1 MQEGKDLVESV
12 GNYNIVK
19 CYTQKDL
26 THRQYGL
33 GSGKVEE
40 IKEFVQKNESDQII
54 VDEHMTPKQIY
65 NLEKTTGVKVVD
77 RERLILDLFYTRAT
91 TSEAKLQIQL
101 AEIKYE
107 LPRIRE
113 NATLLIGNERPGKG
127 GSGEYI
133 VDVKFRDLKRR
144 MGFIIKKLADARKK
158 RELYH
163 DQRVDNKM
171 PIVSLVGYTSSGK
184 TTLFNLLTL
193 ESKETSENLFTTL
206 STTTRSFIMGGQ
218 KLLLTDTVGFIRRL
232 PTYMIDA
239 FKSTLEESLMA
250 DMILLLIDSSQSEED
265 IKIKY
270 NSCMNVLEE
279 LNVDKEKIVIIFSKI
294 DNAEFNNIKR
304 IFTGLNILDPIQISP
319 KTGYGINKLK
329 KLISRKILVKKTPQ
343 EMVNVTTA
351 LCNRYP

>member
-1 MQEGKDLVESV
+1 M
-12 GNYNIVK
+12 
-19 CYTQKDL
+19 
-26 THRQYGL
+26 QYGL

-40 IKEFVQKNESDQII
+40 IKEFLQHTKSDQII

-77 RERLILDLFYTRAT
+77 RERLILDLFYIRST

-113 NATLLIGNERPGKG
+113 NARLLIGNERPGKG

-144 MGFIIKKLADARKK
+144 MAFILKKLAESRKK
-158 RELYH
+158 RDLYH
-163 DQRVDNKM
+163 DQRVGNRM

-193 ESKETSENLFTTL
+193 ESRETSENLFTTL
-206 STTTRSFIMGGQ
+206 STTTRSFIIGGQ

-232 PTYMIDA
+232 PTYMIEA
-239 FKSTLEESLMA
+239 FKSTLVESLQA
-250 DMILLLIDSSQSEED
+250 DMILLLIDSSESADD
-265 IKIKY
+265 IRIKY
-270 NSCMNVLEE
+270 YSCLNVLEE
-279 LNVDKEKIVIIFSKI
+279 LNVDKEKIVIVFSKI
-294 DNAEFNNIKR
+294 DKAEFDDVRRTFIE
-304 IFTGLNILDPIQISP
+304 LNIMDPILVSP
-319 KTGYGINKLK
+319 KSGYGISKLRK
-329 KLISRKILVKKTPQ
+329 SISHKILP
-343 EMVNVTTA
+343 
-351 LCNRYP
+351 

>member
-1 MQEGKDLVESV
+1 MVESL
-12 GNYNIVK
+12 GNFNIVK
-19 CYTQKDL
+19 CFTQKNL
-26 THRQYGL
+26 RHTQYGL

-40 IKEFVQKNESDQII
+40 IKEFLQHTKSDKII

-65 NLEKTTGVKVVD
+65 NLEKTTGAKVVD

-113 NATLLIGNERPGKG
+113 NSTLLIGSERPGKG

-144 MGFIIKKLADARKK
+144 MGFIKNKLTEARRK
-158 RELYH
+158 RKLYH
-163 DQRVDNKM
+163 DQRLDNGM
-171 PIVSLVGYTSSGK
+171 PVVSLVGYTSSGK

-206 STTTRSFIMGGQ
+206 STTTRSFIIGRQ

-232 PTYMIDA
+232 PTYMIEA
-239 FKSTLEESLMA
+239 FKSTLEESLQA
-250 DMILLLIDSSQSEED
+250 DMILLLIDSSQSEDE
-265 IKIKY
+265 IRIKY

-294 DNAEFNNIKR
+294 DKAEFDDVKR
-304 IFTGLNILDPIQISP
+304 IFTELNILDPILVSP
-319 KTGYGINKLK
+319 KSGYGVNKLRK
-329 KLISRKILVKKTPQ
+329 SISRKIL
-343 EMVNVTTA
+343 
-351 LCNRYP
+351 L